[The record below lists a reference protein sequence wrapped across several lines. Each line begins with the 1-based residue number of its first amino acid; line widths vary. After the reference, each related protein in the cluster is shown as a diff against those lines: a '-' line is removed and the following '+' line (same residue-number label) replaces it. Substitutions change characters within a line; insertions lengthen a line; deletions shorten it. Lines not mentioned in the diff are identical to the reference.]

1 MKLVP
6 EGMINNESALFQKV
20 AWQRTGSE
28 AYILDNADQMSDIKK
43 HHSELNWNGDGLR

>member
-6 EGMINNESALFQKV
+6 EGMINDESALFQKV

-28 AYILDNADQMSDIKK
+28 AYIWNNADHISDI
-43 HHSELNWNGDGLR
+43 